1 MKRFAVAAAVLS
13 LFAAGCD
20 EKLNPVAPTPG
31 QVTLAS
37 QLAGSANVPPASSL
51 EAGSA
56 GTLSVAMTPAAG
68 GAYTASFTFQIGG
81 LVKAGLLPAPLDSG
95 SVILAGYIHQGAAG
109 TVGPPV
115 VQLPIS
121 LQAPIV
127 TPTGSVAPD
136 DLERAG
142 ERQRGGRHPVEPV
155 RVLLQ
160 HVLGAEPERRDTRPA
175 REAVASRACRALIYT
190 PGLPPSAGGPGLHG
204 VAREAVCASWPAR
217 SALASSSPLPSPSRV
232 RTRRKPSR

>member
-1 MKRFAVAAAVLS
+1 MKRFTVAAVVLS

-20 EKLNPVAPTPG
+20 EKLNPVAPTAG

-37 QLAGSANVPPASSL
+37 NLSGASNVPPASSL

-56 GTLSVAMTPAAG
+56 GTLSVTMVPAAA
-68 GAYTASFTFQIGG
+68 GAYTASFSFQIGG
-81 LVKAGLLPAPLDSG
+81 LVKAGVLPAPLDSG

-127 TPTGSVAPD
+127 TPTGSV
-136 DLERAG
+136 
-142 ERQRGGRHPVEPV
+142 
-155 RVLLQ
+155 VLTISNVQ
-160 HVLGAEPERRDTRPA
+160 VS
-175 REAVASRACRALIYT
+175 ASAATAILSN
-190 PGLPPSAGGPGLHG
+190 PSGFYFNMY
-204 VAREAVCASWPAR
+204 
-217 SALASSSPLPSPSRV
+217 SALNQNGVIRGQL
-232 RTRRKPSR
+232 TKQ

>member
-20 EKLNPVAPTPG
+20 EKLNPVAPTAG

-127 TPTGSVAPD
+127 TPTGSVALTISNVPVSASA
-136 DLERAG
+136 AG
-142 ERQRGGRHPVEPV
+142 AI
-155 RVLLQ
+155 L
-160 HVLGAEPERRDTRPA
+160 AN
-175 REAVASRACRALIYT
+175 
-190 PGLPPSAGGPGLHG
+190 PSGFYFNMY
-204 VAREAVCASWPAR
+204 
-217 SALASSSPLPSPSRV
+217 SALNQNGVIRGQLV
-232 RTRRKPSR
+232 KQ

>member
-1 MKRFAVAAAVLS
+1 
-13 LFAAGCD
+13 
-20 EKLNPVAPTPG
+20 
-31 QVTLAS
+31 
-37 QLAGSANVPPASSL
+37 
-51 EAGSA
+51 
-56 GTLSVAMTPAAG
+56 MTPAAA

-127 TPTGSVAPD
+127 TPTGSVAD
-136 DLERAG
+136 NLERAG
-142 ERQRGGRHPVEPV
+142 ERQRGGRHPREPV

-175 REAVASRACRALIYT
+175 REAVVLKQSVLPRVRALVYT
-190 PGLPPSAGGPGLHG
+190 PGPSSLAGDAG
-204 VAREAVCASWPAR
+204 VQSLR
-217 SALASSSPLPSPSRV
+217 SGE
-232 RTRRKPSR
+232 TRPIR

>member
-1 MKRFAVAAAVLS
+1 MKRFTVAAVVLS

-20 EKLNPVAPTPG
+20 EKLNPVAPTAG

-37 QLAGSANVPPASSL
+37 NLSGASNVPPASSL

-56 GTLSVAMTPAAG
+56 GTLSVTMVPAAA
-68 GAYTASFTFQIGG
+68 GAYTASFSFQIGG
-81 LVKAGLLPAPLDSG
+81 LVKAGVLPAPLDSG

-127 TPTGSVAPD
+127 TPTGSV
-136 DLERAG
+136 
-142 ERQRGGRHPVEPV
+142 
-155 RVLLQ
+155 VLTISNVQ
-160 HVLGAEPERRDTRPA
+160 VS
-175 REAVASRACRALIYT
+175 ASAATAILSN
-190 PGLPPSAGGPGLHG
+190 PSGFYFNMY
-204 VAREAVCASWPAR
+204 
-217 SALASSSPLPSPSRV
+217 SALNQNGVIRGQL
-232 RTRRKPSR
+232 TKP